1 MAVSTPCHDFAFF
14 FTNQCTGL
22 AEVRKDLDFLQY
34 VCVCVCERACMCVC
48 VCERACMC
56 VCVCERACMCVC
68 VCERACMCVCVCAS
82 ML

>member
-34 VCVCVCERACMCVC
+34 VCVCVCVCVRACM
-48 VCERACMC
+48 
-56 VCVCERACMCVC
+56 
-68 VCERACMCVCVCAS
+68 
-82 ML
+82 